1 MKQCDTL
8 EKMIKL
14 SADDRERAGK
24 VVSRSF
30 FRILVRNGFS
40 HSDIMN
46 FAGHLLDEVMRD
58 MRAKS
63 LEEVDVSRTDDERDV
78 A

>member
-8 EKMIKL
+8 EKMIEL
-14 SADDRERAGK
+14 SSDDRERAGK
-24 VVSRSF
+24 VVARSF
-30 FRILVRNGFS
+30 FRILARNGFS

-46 FAGHLLDEVMRD
+46 FAGNLLDEVMRD
-58 MRAKS
+58 MRAKAGDGVS
-63 LEEVDVSRTDDERDV
+63 VPHAVDDRDV